1 MVMGAISTTDALVL
15 GRPVARAT
23 EERIRAAALVC
34 IARTGIT
41 RTTVDDVVRESGVS
55 RATLYRA
62 FPGGKEV
69 LVEAVLGREVHR
81 FFVELAAELARH
93 DVAEDLLVAGIGR
106 ALRFLTEHP
115 ALRAV
120 LDHEPGLLLSRVAFH
135 RLGPILDAAAA
146 FAAPHVRRHL
156 RADHPDPDTAATE
169 VAELLVRVVLT
180 YALEPSDHVDPTD
193 DASVA
198 RLVRQHLLPALTA

>member
-1 MVMGAISTTDALVL
+1 MVMVAISMTDAPALA
-15 GRPVARAT
+15 GAVAAGT
-23 EERIRAAALVC
+23 EERIRTAALAC

-41 RTTVDDVVRESGVS
+41 RTTVDDVAREAGVS

-62 FPGGKEV
+62 FPGGKDV

-81 FFVELAAELARH
+81 FFVELSAELARH
-93 DVAEDLLVAGIGR
+93 HDAEGLLVAGVGSS
-106 ALRFLTEHP
+106 LRFLTTHP

-120 LDHEPGLLLSRVAFH
+120 LALEPGLLLSQVAFH

-146 FAAPHVRRHL
+146 FAAPYLRAHV
-156 RADHPDPDTAATE
+156 RADHPDPHAAATE

-180 YALEPSDHVDPTD
+180 YALQPTRRVDPHDLATIT
-193 DASVA
+193 

>member
-1 MVMGAISTTDALVL
+1 MVMGAISTTDAPLMTGAVS
-15 GRPVARAT
+15 RAT
-23 EERIRAAALVC
+23 DERIRAAALAC

-41 RTTVDDVVRESGVS
+41 RTTVDDIVGEAGVS

-62 FPGGKEV
+62 FPGGKDT

-81 FFVELAAELARH
+81 FFAELSQVLAQCH
-93 DVAEDLLVAGIGR
+93 GAEDLLAAGVGR

-120 LDHEPGLLLSRVAFH
+120 LAHEPGLLLSQVAFH

-146 FAAPHVRRHL
+146 FAAPFLRPHVRPG
-156 RADHPDPDTAATE
+156 HPDPDTAATE

-180 YALEPSDHVDPTD
+180 YALEPSAHVDPTD
-193 DASVA
+193 DASVT

>member
-1 MVMGAISTTDALVL
+1 MVMGAISTTDGPQLAATVS
-15 GRPVARAT
+15 RET

-41 RTTVDDVVRESGVS
+41 RTTVDDVVREADVS
-55 RATLYRA
+55 RATIYRA
-62 FPGGKEV
+62 FPGGKDT

-81 FFVELAAELARH
+81 FFAELAQALAACRG
-93 DVAEDLLVAGIGR
+93 AEELLVVGVGG

-120 LDHEPGLLLSRVAFH
+120 LAHEPGLVLSRVAFH

-146 FAAPHVRRHL
+146 FAAPFLRPHVR
-156 RADHPDPDTAATE
+156 AGHPDPDAAATE
-169 VAELLVRVVLT
+169 VAELLVRVVLS
-180 YALEPSDHVDPTD
+180 YALEPSPHLDPHD
-193 DASVA
+193 DTSVT
-198 RLVRQHLLPALTA
+198 RLVRRHLLPALTA